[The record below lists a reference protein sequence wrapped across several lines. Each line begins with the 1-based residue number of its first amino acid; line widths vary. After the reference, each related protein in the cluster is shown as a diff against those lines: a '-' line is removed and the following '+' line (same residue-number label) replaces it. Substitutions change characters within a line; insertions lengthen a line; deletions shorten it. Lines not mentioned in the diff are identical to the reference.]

1 MKRILLQI
9 LCGLC
14 LTLGYGQTYTSG
26 VFDVINDA
34 APGTVII
41 SAQIDV
47 DVTNNLVT
55 VTIIG
60 PDNSWLGLGFDAVS
74 MDLDKDVIFFDG
86 TNITDRQFVDVGV
99 APEVDAQED
108 WTITS
113 NTTRSGERTLVV
125 TRARDTGDAED
136 FIFPTTPP
144 SSFNIVG
151 AHGDNTFDA
160 VYHGFFNKADEVIS
174 FNLLGVEETNTI
186 SFSLSPNPAK
196 SNLNIIFPSNF
207 KDSANVEVYSVL
219 GKRIFSDSFDN
230 VHTYSVNVANWN
242 RGVYLVRISNE
253 NAVVTKRFV
262 KQ

>member
-1 MKRILLQI
+1 MKKITLQI
-9 LCGLC
+9 LCFLC
-14 LTLGYGQTYTSG
+14 LTFGYGQTYTSG

-74 MDLDKDVIFFDG
+74 MDLDKDMIFFDG
-86 TNITDRQFVDVGV
+86 TDITDRQFVNVGV
-99 APEVDAQED
+99 APEVDTQED
-108 WTITS
+108 WSISS

-144 SSFNIVG
+144 STFNIVG
-151 AHGDNTFDA
+151 AHGDDTFA
-160 VYHGFFNKADEVIS
+160 EEYHGFFNKADEVIS
-174 FNLLGVEETNTI
+174 FNLLGVDEINAI
-186 SFSLSPNPAK
+186 NFSLSPNPAK

-207 KDSANVEVYSVL
+207 RDLAKVEVYSVL
-219 GKRIFSDSFDN
+219 GKRIYSDSINDI
-230 VHTYSVNVANWN
+230 HTYSVDVANWN
-242 RGVYLVRISNE
+242 SGVYLVRISND